1 MPGNHVT
8 FVPNMPAFDLVR
20 RLPLL
25 RKELDKRAERLAAA
39 CNADFVATHEAH
51 DPEWAEGDSLEGYR
65 TGSWDGKTR
74 YRATVITATQ
84 HAINDNL
91 RDKTLIRHLG
101 VLYG

>member
-20 RLPLL
+20 RLPKL
-25 RKELDKRAERLAAA
+25 RADMNKRAEKLAAA
-39 CNADFVATHEAH
+39 CNEDFVSTHIAKGGTWG
-51 DPEWAEGDSLEGYR
+51 PNDSKDGYR
-65 TGSWDGKTR
+65 VGHWDGKSR

-91 RDKTLIRHLG
+91 ADKTLIRHLG
-101 VLYG
+101 VLYD